1 MSAKTGKRNAFLSCK
16 REFLAHFYFMR
27 LPLTALELEC
37 LRQLYAD
44 MHVHPERVK
53 LAIVWRRK
61 QKAAAAN
68 AGE

>member
-1 MSAKTGKRNAFLSCK
+1 
-16 REFLAHFYFMR
+16 MR

-37 LRQLYAD
+37 LRQLYVD

-61 QKAAAAN
+61 QKAAVAN
-68 AGE
+68 AGEK